1 MYLHYSSTQ
10 KPQGAIVFGNVK
22 SKRQFSG
29 GIKHSETGHN
39 KLVHEAVAQTWK
51 KKNKTEGKE
60 AALTKLKRK
69 PTINRRNCKGR

>member
-39 KLVHEAVAQTWK
+39 KLVYEAVAQTWK
-51 KKNKTEGKE
+51 KKKKQNRRQGSSSNKTEKK
-60 AALTKLKRK
+60 THH
-69 PTINRRNCKGR
+69 